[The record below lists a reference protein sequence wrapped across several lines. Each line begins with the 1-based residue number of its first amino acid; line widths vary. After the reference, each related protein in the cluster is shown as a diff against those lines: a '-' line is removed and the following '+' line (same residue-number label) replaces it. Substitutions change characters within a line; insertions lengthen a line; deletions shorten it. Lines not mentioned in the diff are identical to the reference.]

1 MKKKEVQR
9 SEDSN
14 SGSQNQKGTVQP
26 NSISAYHAL
35 VDKKDSQ
42 KSAILGFIR
51 RNAGCTREDIY
62 IGLQAQGER
71 IHYSSVCGQLTGLL
85 GKNVKEDGT
94 KKNTSGRWAA
104 KLYEE
109 KAGRSK

>member
-9 SEDSN
+9 SKDSN

-26 NSISAYHAL
+26 NSISACHAL
-35 VDKKDSQ
+35 SAKKDSQ

-51 RNAGCTREDIY
+51 KNAGCTREDIY

-71 IHYSSVCGQLTGLL
+71 IHYGTVSGHVSGLV
-85 GKNVKEDGT
+85 GKNIKEDGT
-94 KKNTSGRWAA
+94 KQNTSGRRAA
-104 KLYEE
+104 RLYEE
-109 KAGRSK
+109 KAGPSK